1 METPEGSNLSRSR
14 DVGDAGRC
22 SKQSSK
28 RRYTKRKRIFY
39 GNRHTKSAESSTSK
53 KTPVSVQKIKTVKR
67 RKICKNEGFRLV
79 DIGILE
85 DMVSSLACP
94 ECFENDLYLEEDHS
108 KKKGLAVHISIKCS
122 CGYVKN
128 NYMSK
133 TNVDDVNTS
142 KGMKPFEVNTRM
154 VYALRTCGLGHK
166 GLEKMCC
173 IMNMPKPMT
182 ITNFDKISNKV
193 RDAAKDIAEV
203 SMNASAAELCKGSPE
218 TTDIGVTVDG
228 TWQRR
233 GYSSMNG
240 VVVAMS
246 VVSGKVVDIEP
257 LSRFCKACSTM
268 TRNLKDDVQQ
278 LVEWEKDHKESCK
291 VNYSGTAPAMEVE
304 GAKRIFGRSIEKRN
318 LRYTEYYGD
327 GDSKAYEAVKVTS
340 GLYCN
345 VKKLECIG
353 HYQKRVGCRLRKLK
367 KNKGLKVLTPVIMD
381 KLQNYFGIALR
392 ANCTTVEA
400 MQKAIWASFF
410 HVASS
415 EKNNYHS
422 HCEASPTSWCQYQ
435 RDVINKTNLYK
446 PGLGFSKE
454 VIAMVKPIYIDLIKP
469 TELGKCLHGKTQN
482 QNENFNSTLWERVP
496 KTNYCAFD
504 KLELAVY
511 DAVGNFNDGKQASID
526 ILKYLNISPGY
537 HTATMCFEINKRRKY
552 LATYKANDTTKKA
565 RKIIRAERKRK
576 GSSQKDLEGTVY
588 KAGAF

>member
-1 METPEGSNLSRSR
+1 MQEDARSSPVREDTPNENVFFMVTDTPKVQKVLP
-14 DVGDAGRC
+14 V
-22 SKQSSK
+22 
-28 RRYTKRKRIFY
+28 
-39 GNRHTKSAESSTSK
+39 K

-173 IMNMPKPMT
+173 IVNMPKPMT

-218 TTDIGVTVDG
+218 TTDIGVAVDG

-246 VVSGKVVDIEP
+246 VVSGKVVDIER

-268 TRNLKDDVQQ
+268 TRNLRRCATV
-278 LVEWEKDHKESCK
+278 S
-291 VNYSGTAPAMEVE
+291 SG
-304 GAKRIFGRSIEKRN
+304 
-318 LRYTEYYGD
+318 
-327 GDSKAYEAVKVTS
+327 
-340 GLYCN
+340 
-345 VKKLECIG
+345 
-353 HYQKRVGCRLRKLK
+353 
-367 KNKGLKVLTPVIMD
+367 
-381 KLQNYFGIALR
+381 
-392 ANCTTVEA
+392 
-400 MQKAIWASFF
+400 
-410 HVASS
+410 
-415 EKNNYHS
+415 
-422 HCEASPTSWCQYQ
+422 
-435 RDVINKTNLYK
+435 
-446 PGLGFSKE
+446 
-454 VIAMVKPIYIDLIKP
+454 
-469 TELGKCLHGKTQN
+469 
-482 QNENFNSTLWERVP
+482 
-496 KTNYCAFD
+496 
-504 KLELAVY
+504 
-511 DAVGNFNDGKQASID
+511 
-526 ILKYLNISPGY
+526 
-537 HTATMCFEINKRRKY
+537 
-552 LATYKANDTTKKA
+552 
-565 RKIIRAERKRK
+565 RKITKSPAK
-576 GSSQKDLEGTVY
+576 
-588 KAGAF
+588 